1 MLFRSPV
8 RAVSFRFGYVRL
20 CRVIFIFLILSLSL
34 SLSLSDTH
42 THTHAHMHTCTHAHM
57 HTCTQP
63 VPIWAFYLITITLM
77 GTNIYYSI
85 IYTIICIGDQDLKHT
100 GPYDEF
106 YTQSLLIVYNKILVT

>member
-1 MLFRSPV
+1 LGKSYFNSP
-8 RAVSFRFGYVRL
+8 RECYFDLRFRFGYVRL
-20 CRVIFIFLILSLSL
+20 C
-34 SLSLSDTH
+34 TH
-42 THTHAHMHTCTHAHM
+42 THTHT

-100 GPYDEF
+100 GPYDAF
-106 YTQSLLIVYNKILVT
+106 YTQSLFIINNKILVT